1 MVYINSFSIILLA
14 VLVIVLICIN
24 RQEFIERFS
33 ISSTI
38 DQDAGASSLYNW
50 GYRSIPDNK
59 SPKDTKHH
67 KHPNHHKHPKQH
79 KHTSCKNADITKN
92 KDIDLYVLKS
102 SVPPCP
108 DLKRYIK
115 KSEIPPNIDIKDYVL
130 KSSIPS
136 CPDMKN
142 YIKKTEIP
150 ACTKRK
156 SKSKE
161 CPICPT
167 CEDMSKFVSIDY
179 VNKHYIRKNEIK
191 DYCGKMIKKHK
202 HPIQKQLMN
211 QSVFSK
217 LFTPTLNNDKN
228 DNTVNNYSPP
238 DLLQNPMNVDGTTL
252 INTGNCPNYSALSN
266 AKHNPKGYAPGL
278 FKN

>member
-24 RQEFIERFS
+24 RQEFVERFS
-33 ISSTI
+33 ISSTV

-50 GYRSIPDNK
+50 GYRPIPDDK
-59 SPKDTKHH
+59 SSTPTKPHKHH
-67 KHPNHHKHPKQH
+67 KHHKPHKHH
-79 KHTSCKNADITKN
+79 SCKDSDITKN

-102 SVPPCP
+102 SVPPCT
-108 DLKRYIK
+108 DLKNYIK
-115 KSEIPPNIDIKDYVL
+115 KSEVPPNIDIKDYVL
-130 KSSIPS
+130 KSSIPA

-150 ACTKRK
+150 PCTKRK
-156 SKSKE
+156 SDCKE

-167 CEDMSKFVSIDY
+167 CEDMSKFISVEY
-179 VNKHYIRKNEIK
+179 VNKHYIRKSEIK
-191 DYCGKMIKKHK
+191 DYCKKMIKKHERPRK
-202 HPIQKQLMN
+202 INKQLIDK
-211 QSVFSK
+211 SFFSK
-217 LFTPTLNNDKN
+217 LFTPKLNNDKN

-238 DLLQNPMNVDGTTL
+238 DLLENPMDVDGNAL
-252 INTGNCPNYSALSN
+252 INQNSCPNYSSLSN